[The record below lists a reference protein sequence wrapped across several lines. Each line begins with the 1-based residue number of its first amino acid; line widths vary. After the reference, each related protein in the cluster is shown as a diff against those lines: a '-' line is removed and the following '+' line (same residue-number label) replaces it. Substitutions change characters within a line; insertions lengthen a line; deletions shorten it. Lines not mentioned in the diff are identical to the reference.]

1 VATRLSNV
9 CPASICF
16 LLRVRISHNIYGF
29 QQWKEHIV
37 YVIPES
43 RVLSGFGVV
52 LEGGAID
59 SDYNLH
65 EYS

>member
-1 VATRLSNV
+1 MF
-9 CPASICF
+9 PPE
-16 LLRVRISHNIYGF
+16 VRISHNIYGF